1 MLTLPQEPKIIAM
14 AHALGVRSANPV
26 DGIREFCR
34 SQVQKLIRDTRHIV
48 TIDDL
53 ERVVCERLRLKIIE
67 VWSDEDLDAI
77 VEEYARGRK
86 DAAFAYLRK
95 DLDFET
101 FATLIR
107 CRRRNG
113 ENEDHYVAVVDCR
126 GDKAAKRFFTRWHE
140 IAHVLTLF
148 EQLELP
154 LHRST
159 VRKDAVERMMDIVAG
174 DIGFY
179 SPLFSPLV
187 NGVAAQSR
195 FDFQAVGRIRQRFCP
210 SASIQATL
218 NAAVAQLERPAI
230 FIDAALGLKRGEERA
245 LNSGQQEFFPQPP
258 PVAQLRVRTAIS
270 NSRAR
275 RLGLK
280 IHSNMRV
287 PQTSVIASVF
297 NGADEFNSELAFE
310 NLNQWAI
317 SKGTHLPP
325 TAVSVDA
332 MKVRDHV
339 WAIIAPTDRV

>member
-1 MLTLPQEPKIIAM
+1 M
-14 AHALGVRSANPV
+14 AHALGVRSPNAV

-34 SQVQKLIRDTRHIV
+34 SKVQKLIRNAKKIV
-48 TIDDL
+48 TIEDL
-53 ERVVCERLRLKIIE
+53 ERVVCEQLRLKIIE
-67 VWSDEDLDAI
+67 IWSDGDLDAI

-95 DLDFET
+95 DLDLET

-107 CRRRNG
+107 CRRQKG

-126 GDKAAKRFFTRWHE
+126 GEKATRRFFTRWHE

-159 VRKDAVERMMDIVAG
+159 IKKDAVERMMDIVAG

-179 SPLFSPLV
+179 PPLFSPVV
-187 NGVAAQSR
+187 NDAAARSR

-218 NAAVAQLERPAI
+218 NAAVAQLELPII
-230 FIDAALGLKRGEERA
+230 FLDAALGLKKAEERA
-245 LNSGQQEFFPQPP
+245 LNSEQQEFFPQPP

-270 NSRAR
+270 NGPAR

-287 PQTSVIASVF
+287 PGTSVIASVF
-297 NGADEFNSELAFE
+297 NRDDEFNPEFAFE
-310 NLNQWAI
+310 NLSQWAT
-317 SKGTHLPP
+317 SGGAHLPP
-325 TAVSVDA
+325 TPVSVDA
-332 MKVRDHV
+332 MRVRDHV
-339 WAIIAPTDRV
+339 WAIIAPTNN